1 MFDATDTK
9 ADASPQKPKLGRELL
24 APELRVLGV
33 LIEKSLTTPEQYPLS
48 LNGTKVGCNQ
58 KTSREPV
65 VSYEDRGVGIALK
78 DLIALKLVREIYPPD
93 RGAVKYEHSMGQ
105 TLDLRQPAFCLLA
118 VLMLRGAQ
126 TPGELR
132 QNVQRMQAFD
142 DVAHVEEALE
152 RLCARELV
160 LKIHRAPG
168 QREDRYVQL
177 LGGLDAA
184 HKIAAA
190 APAYQHSVL
199 PAASQELTDLR
210 QELADLRARVEALE
224 AGHTAEATR

>member
-1 MFDATDTK
+1 
-9 ADASPQKPKLGRELL
+9 
-24 APELRVLGV
+24 
-33 LIEKSLTTPEQYPLS
+33 
-48 LNGTKVGCNQ
+48 
-58 KTSREPV
+58 
-65 VSYEDRGVGIALK
+65 
-78 DLIALKLVREIYPPD
+78 
-93 RGAVKYEHSMGQ
+93 
-105 TLDLRQPAFCLLA
+105 
-118 VLMLRGAQ
+118 
-126 TPGELR
+126 
-132 QNVQRMQAFD
+132 MQAFD